1 MPLQITPDWY
11 KYVPHEQVAE
21 LTPLVARINARL
33 VQIDEELLFEDRVEV
48 IQSWMRPLFEL
59 GLNFEKTG
67 RAFWVEIES
76 MNKDIQEDEERLFT
90 ACNVL
95 NEKWGWKQDAN
106 HVLFELISHI
116 GMGSNQSWTDPI
128 MRFLADHE
136 KTGRPLLDS
145 FRDKSGLSS
154 KTLLTIGRSW
164 DKSAANQLTM
174 GLALWS
180 VYFEDLSP
188 GDLQLIKQIFE
199 YEFDEHNTSF
209 SMVLFVYQVRAWIY
223 MCLCNSKGSEDQF
236 RRMNALIIDYFDT
249 QDARED
255 YSLFAAEV
263 ESSSAESSFASS
275 ADSGATAS
283 PPPRQVGAA
292 GPEWPDDSWFDD
304 DDGVKY
310 GSPRMET
317 SAQFSEGPRETEST
331 GWMTRRK
338 RPGGLYST
346 FVV

>member
-11 KYVPHEQVAE
+11 EYVPHEQVAD

-33 VQIDEELLFEDRVEV
+33 VRIDEKSLFKDRVEV
-48 IQSWMRPLFEL
+48 IQSWMGPLRGL
-59 GLNFEKTG
+59 GLDFEKT
-67 RAFWVEIES
+67 RTAFGFEIEK
-76 MNKDIQEDEERLFT
+76 MNKDIQEDEEQLFT
-90 ACNVL
+90 KCNVL
-95 NEKWGWKQDAN
+95 NEKWGWKEDTN
-106 HVLFELISHI
+106 HVLFERITHI

-128 MRFLADHE
+128 MRFLFYHE

-145 FRDKSGLSS
+145 FKDKSRLSL
-154 KTLLTIGRSW
+154 KTLLTIERSW

-209 SMVLFVYQVRAWIY
+209 SMVVFVYQVRAWIY

-236 RRMNALIIDYFDT
+236 RRMNSLISSYDDT
-249 QDARED
+249 RDARED

-263 ESSSAESSFASS
+263 ESSSDESNVSASS
-275 ADSGATAS
+275 TNSGATVS
-283 PPPRQVGAA
+283 PPPRKRGIA
-292 GPEWPDDSWFDD
+292 GPDEDRFNGDR
-304 DDGVKY
+304 GVED
-310 GSPRMET
+310 GSPPMERST
-317 SAQFSEGPRETEST
+317 PKKPRSDKPGTTGRIKMQPRLEGS
-331 GWMTRRK
+331 
-338 RPGGLYST
+338 YST
-346 FVV
+346 HVV